1 MMMKVQSIRCGAHTL
16 SFDSTLIMG
25 ILNVTPDSFSDG
37 GLFADVDSAVAHAK
51 KMVADGADIID
62 VGGESSR
69 PGSAPLSERQELTR
83 VLPVVSRLIKE
94 VSATISIDTYK
105 PGVAEACLKAGV
117 HLLNDITGLTNP
129 QMIQVAARF
138 HVPVVIMHMKGTPKT
153 MQGNPVYQDVVREI
167 KVFFK
172 ERITAA
178 RKAGMEDIIID
189 PGIGFGKTLEHNLCI
204 LKNLGEFKS
213 LGCPIL
219 VGPSRKAF
227 IGAITGAPVTERL
240 SGSLAAVVVSIMN
253 GAHIVRVHDVR
264 ECSQAIHV
272 VDAIRGVK

>member
-1 MMMKVQSIRCGAHTL
+1 MQVQSIRCGAHTL
-16 SFDSTLIMG
+16 SFDNTLIMG

-37 GLFADVDSAVAHAK
+37 GMFADVDSAVAHAK

-69 PGSAPLSERQELTR
+69 PGSAPLSERQELAR

-94 VSATISIDTYK
+94 VSAPISIDTYK
-105 PGVAEACLKAGV
+105 PGVAEACLKAGA

-129 QMIQVAARF
+129 QMIQVAARY
-138 HVPVVIMHMKGTPKT
+138 HVPVVAMHMKGTPKT
-153 MQGNPVYQDVVREI
+153 MQENPVYQDVVREI
-167 KVFFK
+167 KAFFK

-178 RKAGMEDIIID
+178 RKAGIEDIIID

-204 LKNLGEFKS
+204 LKNLGELKS

>member
-1 MMMKVQSIRCGAHTL
+1 MTQVKSIRCGAQTL
-16 SFDSTLIMG
+16 NFDRTLVMG
-25 ILNVTPDSFSDG
+25 ILNVTPDTFSDG
-37 GLFADVDSAVAHAK
+37 GMFADVDSAVVHAK

-69 PGSAPLSERQELTR
+69 PGSASLSEHQELER
-83 VLPVVSRLIKE
+83 VLPVVNRLIQE
-94 VSATISIDTYK
+94 VSVPISIDTYK
-105 PGVAEACLKAGV
+105 PGVAEACLKAGA

-129 QMIQVAARF
+129 QMIQVAARY
-138 HVPVVIMHMKGTPKT
+138 HVPVVVMHMKGTPKT
-153 MQGNPVYQDVVREI
+153 MQENPVYQNVVQEI

-178 RKAGMEDIIID
+178 RKAGIEDIIID
-189 PGIGFGKTLEHNLCI
+189 PGIGFGKTLKHNLCI
-204 LKNLGEFKS
+204 LKNLGELKS
-213 LGCPIL
+213 LGYPIL

-227 IGAITGAPVTERL
+227 IGAVTGAPVTERL

-272 VDAIRGVK
+272 ADAIRGVT

>member
-1 MMMKVQSIRCGAHTL
+1 MTQVKSIRCGAQTL
-16 SFDSTLIMG
+16 NFDRTLVMG

-37 GLFADVDSAVAHAK
+37 GMFADVDSAVVHAK

-69 PGSAPLSERQELTR
+69 PGSASLSEHQELER
-83 VLPVVSRLIKE
+83 VLPVVNRLIQE
-94 VSATISIDTYK
+94 VSVPISIDTYK
-105 PGVAEACLKAGV
+105 PGVAEACLKAGA

-129 QMIQVAARF
+129 QMIQVAARY
-138 HVPVVIMHMKGTPKT
+138 HVPVVVMHMKGTPKT
-153 MQGNPVYQDVVREI
+153 MQENPVYQNVVQEI

-178 RKAGMEDIIID
+178 RKAGIEDIIID
-189 PGIGFGKTLEHNLCI
+189 PGIGFGKTLKHNLCI
-204 LKNLGEFKS
+204 LKNLGELKS
-213 LGCPIL
+213 LGYPIL

-227 IGAITGAPVTERL
+227 IGAVTGAPVTERL